1 MPDIQIYYLVM
12 HAINLWLQYFGNFPY
27 LFLYCY
33 LSFWCLGYS
42 QYLHLLALFSR
53 NFRYLYSSLSS
64 SSMTRSSFLGLGTP
78 MVLVASLCKE
88 NHWTINLTITI
99 NTSHISVHLSS
110 KEKLQQNY
118 NIRQYHYDTPVK
130 LLVYGQEWFH
140 FHIHSAS
147 HIIDYIFFHSRK
159 IFKIKDNHFSL
170 YL

>member
-1 MPDIQIYYLVM
+1 MLTIFWTNSIHIP
-12 HAINLWLQYFGNFPY
+12 
-27 LFLYCY
+27 LFLLMLLKPWILLVLTFTGLVFPELPILVLIAVLIVNDQVL
-33 LSFWCLGYS
+33 LSGFGDADGAGGQS
-42 QYLHLLALFSR
+42 
-53 NFRYLYSSLSS
+53 N
-64 SSMTRSSFLGLGTP
+64 
-78 MVLVASLCKE
+78 KE
-88 NHWTINLTITI
+88 KHWTINLTITI

-118 NIRQYHYDTPVK
+118 NIRQYHYDTPLK